1 MLKTFKNI
9 FTFYSLMNIS
19 NKMRLLEV
27 LYLNSRIQTSS
38 LCEDFNL
45 SRQSISKMRKNLWE
59 KNIIASPAIILNQRM
74 LNMVNYIME
83 IKTNPAEPEVLR
95 KLKKIPEVTS
105 VDGIIGNYALIVK
118 FEVRSKQRFAEI
130 LSELDKQI
138 AQTSFQ
144 SYRIIETIE
153 IFKVGGF
160 IFDLKD
166 PLYAI
171 NEKKWGILNL
181 LKKNYNLKR
190 WPERIENEF
199 FSDEENGKLS
209 KINLSRELDGFLKD
223 NIIKGFTISF
233 HHPSGSIFDDFQMK
247 FYMRI
252 KPRNIGSY
260 NDLARKLVYEPKV
273 IDLYR
278 TGEDFGLFAVIRAK
292 NLFEFKNFIYHL
304 YSDFKIL
311 DTFTTVV
318 VDEHFPA
325 IFPPTLNVANK
336 LCENFQ

>member
-1 MLKTFKNI
+1 MQGF
-9 FTFYSLMNIS
+9 SNIS
-19 NKMRLLEV
+19 NKMRLLEE
-27 LYLNSRIQTSS
+27 LYSNSRVKMSS
-38 LCEDFNL
+38 LCEKFHL
-45 SRQSISKMRKNLWE
+45 SRQSISKMRNKLWE
-59 KNIIASPAIILNQRM
+59 RKIIASPAIILNQRM
-74 LNMVNYIME
+74 LNMENYIME
-83 IKTNPAEPEVLR
+83 IKTNPAEPEVLS

-105 VDGIIGNYALIVK
+105 VDGIIGTYALIVK

-130 LSELDKQI
+130 LRELDNQI

-153 IFKVGGF
+153 VFKNGGF
-160 IFDLKD
+160 TFDSKD
-166 PLYAI
+166 IINTI
-171 NEKKWGILNL
+171 NEKKWEILNI

-199 FSDEENGKLS
+199 FSNEENEKIS
-209 KINLSRELDGFLKD
+209 KINLSRKLDGFLKEK
-223 NIIKGFTISF
+223 IIKGFSISF
-233 HHPSGSIFDDFQMK
+233 HHSSGSMLIFDDFQMK

-252 KPRNIGSY
+252 KPINIGSY
-260 NDLARKLVYEPKV
+260 NDLASKLVYEPNV

-304 YSDFKIL
+304 YSDYKIL
-311 DTFTTVV
+311 DTFTMIV

-325 IFPPTLNVANK
+325 IFPPTLNVAK
-336 LCENFQ
+336 RICENIS

>member
-1 MLKTFKNI
+1 MQGFSI
-9 FTFYSLMNIS
+9 IS
-19 NKMRLLEV
+19 NKMKLLEF
-27 LYLNSRIQTSS
+27 LYENSRVKMSS
-38 LCEDFNL
+38 LCDEFHL

-59 KNIIASPAIILNQRM
+59 KNIIASPSIILNQRM
-74 LNMVNYIME
+74 LNLENYIME
-83 IKTNPAEPEVLR
+83 IKTNPAEPEVLS

-130 LSELDKQI
+130 LSELDNQI

-153 IFKVGGF
+153 VFKIGGF
-160 IFDLKD
+160 IFDSKD
-166 PLYAI
+166 SVIAI

-199 FSDEENGKLS
+199 FSYEEYEKIS
-209 KINLSRELDGFLKD
+209 KINLSRELDGFLKEK
-223 NIIKGFTISF
+223 IIKGFSISF
-233 HHPSGSIFDDFQMK
+233 HHLSSSKQIFDDFQMK
-247 FYMRI
+247 FFMRI
-252 KPRNIGSY
+252 KPQNIGSY
-260 NDLARKLVYEPKV
+260 NDLASKLVYEPNV

-292 NLFEFKNFIYHL
+292 NLFEFKKFIYHL

-318 VDEHFPA
+318 IDEHFPA
-325 IFPPTLNVANK
+325 IFPPTLNIAK
-336 LCENFQ
+336 KICEDLS

>member
-1 MLKTFKNI
+1 MGFSN
-9 FTFYSLMNIS
+9 FS
-19 NKMRLLEV
+19 NKMRLLEE
-27 LYLNSRIQTSS
+27 LYLNSRVKISS
-38 LCEDFNL
+38 LCEDFHL
-45 SRQSISKMRKNLWE
+45 SRQSISKIRKKLWE
-59 KNIIASPAIILNQRM
+59 RSTIASPAIILNQRM

-105 VDGIIGNYALIVK
+105 VDGIIGTYALIVK
-118 FEVRSKQRFAEI
+118 FEIKDKQRFAEI

-160 IFDLKD
+160 IFDSKD
-166 PLYAI
+166 SVI
-171 NEKKWGILNL
+171 DMNEKKWGILNL

-199 FSDEENGKLS
+199 FSDEENEKIR
-209 KINLSRELDGFLKD
+209 KINLSRELDGFLKEK
-223 NIIKGFTISF
+223 IIEGFSIAF

-260 NDLARKLVYEPKV
+260 NDLAGKLVYEPNV

-278 TGEDFGLFAVIRAK
+278 NGEDFGLFTVIRAK
-292 NLFEFKNFIYHL
+292 NLYEFKNFIYHL
-304 YSDFKIL
+304 YSDYKIL

-325 IFPPTLNVANK
+325 IFPPTLNIANK
-336 LCENFQ
+336 LCDNTH

>member
-1 MLKTFKNI
+1 MQGF
-9 FTFYSLMNIS
+9 SNIS
-19 NKMRLLEV
+19 NKMRLLEE
-27 LYLNSRIQTSS
+27 LYSNSRVKMSRLS
-38 LCEDFNL
+38 EKFHL

-59 KNIIASPAIILNQRM
+59 KNIIASPVIILNQRM

-105 VDGIIGNYALIVK
+105 VDGIIGTYALIVK

-166 PLYAI
+166 HLYAI

-199 FSDEENGKLS
+199 FSIEENEKFS
-209 KINLSRELDGFLKD
+209 KINLYRELDGFLKK

-233 HHPSGSIFDDFQMK
+233 HHSSGSMQIFEDFQMK

-252 KPRNIGSY
+252 KPQNIGSY
-260 NDLARKLVYEPKV
+260 NDLAGKLVYEPNV

-292 NLFEFKNFIYHL
+292 NLFEFKKFIYHL
-304 YSDFKIL
+304 YSYYKIL

-336 LCENFQ
+336 LCENIQ

>member
-1 MLKTFKNI
+1 MQRFGI
-9 FTFYSLMNIS
+9 IS
-19 NKMRLLEV
+19 NKMKLLEI
-27 LYLNSRIQTSS
+27 LYLNSRVQISS
-38 LCEDFNL
+38 LSEDFNL
-45 SRQSISKMRKNLWE
+45 SRQSISKMRKELWE
-59 KNIIASPAIILNQRM
+59 GNIIASPAIILNQRM
-74 LNMVNYIME
+74 LNMENYFME
-83 IKTNPAEPEVLR
+83 IKTNPAEPEVLS

-118 FEVRSKQRFAEI
+118 FEVRSKHRFAEI
-130 LSELDKQI
+130 LNELDKQI

-160 IFDLKD
+160 IFDSKD
-166 PLYAI
+166 SVYAI

-199 FSDEENGKLS
+199 FSGEEYEKFS
-209 KINLSRELDGFLKD
+209 KINLSRELDGFLKEK
-223 NIIKGFTISF
+223 IIKGFTISF
-233 HHPSGSIFDDFQMK
+233 HHSSSSMQLFDDFQMK

-252 KPRNIGSY
+252 KPLNIGSY
-260 NDLARKLVYEPKV
+260 NDLAKKLTHESNV
-273 IDLYR
+273 IDLFR

-292 NLFEFKNFIYHL
+292 NLYEFKNFIYHL
-304 YSDFKIL
+304 YSDYKIL

-318 VDEHFPA
+318 VDEHYDQ
-325 IFPPTLNVANK
+325 IFPPTLKIAK
-336 LCENFQ
+336 EICENIS

>member
-1 MLKTFKNI
+1 MQGF
-9 FTFYSLMNIS
+9 SNIS
-19 NKMRLLEV
+19 NKMRLLEA
-27 LYLNSRIQTSS
+27 LYLNSRVQISS

-45 SRQSISKMRKNLWE
+45 SRQSISKMRKKLWE
-59 KNIIASPAIILNQRM
+59 RNIIASPAIILNQRM
-74 LNMVNYIME
+74 LNMENYIME
-83 IKTNPAEPEVLR
+83 IKTNPAEPKVLS

-105 VDGIIGNYALIVK
+105 VDGIIGTYALIVK

-153 IFKVGGF
+153 VFKIGGF
-160 IFDLKD
+160 TFGSKD
-166 PLYAI
+166 SVIAI
-171 NEKKWGILNL
+171 NEKKWEILNL

-199 FSDEENGKLS
+199 FSNEENEKIS
-209 KINLSRELDGFLKD
+209 KINLSRELDGFLKE

-233 HHPSGSIFDDFQMK
+233 HHLSSSLQIFDDFQMK

-260 NDLARKLVYEPKV
+260 NDLASKLVYEPKV

-292 NLFEFKNFIYHL
+292 NLFEFKKFIYHL

-318 VDEHFPA
+318 IDEHFPA
-325 IFPPTLNVANK
+325 IFPPTLNIAK
-336 LCENFQ
+336 EICEK

>member
-1 MLKTFKNI
+1 MQEFSNT
-9 FTFYSLMNIS
+9 S
-19 NKMRLLEV
+19 NKMRLLEA
-27 LYLNSRIQTSS
+27 LYLNSRIQISS
-38 LCEDFNL
+38 LCNDFNL
-45 SRQSISKMRKNLWE
+45 SRQSISKMRKRLWE
-59 KNIIASPAIILNQRM
+59 MNIIASPMIILNQRM
-74 LNMVNYIME
+74 LNIENYFME
-83 IKTNPAEPEVLR
+83 IKTNPAEPEVLS

-105 VDGIIGNYALIVK
+105 VDGIIGTYALIVK

-130 LSELDKQI
+130 LNELDKQI

-153 IFKVGGF
+153 IFKISGF
-160 IFDLKD
+160 IFDSKD
-166 PLYAI
+166 PIDPI

-190 WPERIENEF
+190 WPERKENEF
-199 FSDEENGKLS
+199 FSSEENKKIS
-209 KINLSRELDGFLKD
+209 KINLSRELDGFLKE

-233 HHPSGSIFDDFQMK
+233 HHLSGSKQRFNDFQMK

-252 KPRNIGSY
+252 KPINIGSY
-260 NDLARKLVYEPKV
+260 NDLASKLVYEPNV

-325 IFPPTLNVANK
+325 IFPPTLNVANI
-336 LCENFQ
+336 LCDNYP

>member
-1 MLKTFKNI
+1 MQRI
-9 FTFYSLMNIS
+9 GIIS
-19 NKMRLLEV
+19 NKLRLLEI
-27 LYLNSRIQTSS
+27 LYLNSRVQISRLS
-38 LCEDFNL
+38 EDFNL
-45 SRQSISKMRKNLWE
+45 SRQSISKIRKELWE
-59 KNIIASPAIILNQRM
+59 GNIIASPAIILNQRM
-74 LNMVNYIME
+74 LNMENFFME
-83 IKTNPAEPEVLR
+83 IKTNPAEPEVLS

-105 VDGIIGNYALIVK
+105 VDGIIGTYALIVK
-118 FEVRSKQRFAEI
+118 FEIRSKQRFAEI
-130 LSELDKQI
+130 LNELDKQI

-153 IFKVGGF
+153 IFKIGGF
-160 IFDLKD
+160 IFDSKD
-166 PLYAI
+166 SVIAI

-199 FSDEENGKLS
+199 FSYDENEKFS
-209 KINLSRELDGFLKD
+209 KINLSRELDGFLKE
-223 NIIKGFTISF
+223 NIINGFSISF
-233 HHPSGSIFDDFQMK
+233 NHSSASQQIFDDFKMK

-252 KPRNIGSY
+252 KPKNIGSY
-260 NDLARKLVYEPKV
+260 NDLAKNLTHEPNV

-292 NLFEFKNFIYHL
+292 NLFEFKKFIYHL

-318 VDEHFPA
+318 IDEHFPA
-325 IFPPTLNVANK
+325 IFPPTLNIAK
-336 LCENFQ
+336 KICENIS

>member
-1 MLKTFKNI
+1 MKGF
-9 FTFYSLMNIS
+9 SNIS
-19 NKMRLLEV
+19 NKMRLLEA
-27 LYLNSRIQTSS
+27 LYLNSRVKMSRLS
-38 LCEDFNL
+38 EDFHL
-45 SRQSISKMRKNLWE
+45 SRQSLSKMRKSLWE

-74 LNMVNYIME
+74 LNMENYIME
-83 IKTNPAEPEVLR
+83 IKTNPAEPEILR
-95 KLKKIPEVTS
+95 KLKTIPEVTS
-105 VDGIIGNYALIVK
+105 VDGIIGTYALIVK

-130 LSELDKQI
+130 LSEIDKQI
-138 AQTSFQ
+138 AQTAFQ

-160 IFDLKD
+160 IYDLKESI
-166 PLYAI
+166 PI

-181 LKKNYNLKR
+181 LRKNYNSKR

-199 FSDEENGKLS
+199 FSNEENDRIS
-209 KINLSRELDGFLKD
+209 KINLSRELDGFLKE

-233 HHPSGSIFDDFQMK
+233 HQSSGPMQIFDDFQMK

-252 KPRNIGSY
+252 KPQNIGSY
-260 NDLARKLVYEPKV
+260 NDLAIKLVNEPNV

-278 TGEDFGLFAVIRAK
+278 TGEDFGLFTVIRAE
-292 NLFEFKNFIYHL
+292 NLYEFKNFIYHL
-304 YSDFKIL
+304 YSDYKIL

-325 IFPPTLNVANK
+325 IFPPTLKIAK
-336 LCENFQ
+336 EICENIL

>member
-1 MLKTFKNI
+1 MQEF
-9 FTFYSLMNIS
+9 SNIS

-27 LYLNSRIQTSS
+27 LYLNSRVQISS
-38 LCEDFNL
+38 LSEDFRL
-45 SRQSISKMRKNLWE
+45 SRQSISKMRKELWE
-59 KNIIASPAIILNQRM
+59 KKIIASPAIIFNQRM

-105 VDGIIGNYALIVK
+105 VDGIIGTYALIVK
-118 FEVRSKQRFAEI
+118 FEVKDKQRFAEI

-160 IFDLKD
+160 IFDSKD
-166 PLYAI
+166 SVI
-171 NEKKWGILNL
+171 DMNEKKWGILNL

-199 FSDEENGKLS
+199 FSDEENEKIS
-209 KINLSRELDGFLKD
+209 KINLSRELDGFLKEK
-223 NIIKGFTISF
+223 IIKGFSIAF
-233 HHPSGSIFDDFQMK
+233 HHSSGSMQIFDDFQMK

-260 NDLARKLVYEPKV
+260 NDLASNLVYEPN
-273 IDLYR
+273 IIELYR

-292 NLFEFKNFIYHL
+292 NLFEFKKFIYHL
-304 YSDFKIL
+304 YSDFNIL

-325 IFPPTLNVANK
+325 IFPPTLNIAK
-336 LCENFQ
+336 EICENMP